1 MGKNLRF
8 ILFFVVIFLCNKI
21 FAQFY
26 STGQEPANVKWS
38 QINTNH
44 FQVLFDR
51 KYEAE
56 AQKIANILEVYYYS
70 VSQSLDHQPKKI
82 SVIVHNQTIRSN
94 GYVSWAPKRMELY
107 TTPSQDL
114 LPDPWLEHL
123 CVHELRHVVQIDKL
137 DQGITKI
144 LGILFGQMAVGM
156 TAGQLPM
163 WYYEGDA
170 VCTETTFGK
179 FGRGRSPAFEKNIK
193 THLLSDEKW
202 FTFDQMLFGSYN
214 QYVPNHYEF
223 GYQLTAYLRTKYGT
237 DAVSS
242 AHNFVAQ
249 NPYSLL
255 PTTLAFSVGLKKHTG
270 LNQKQLYDE
279 TLNYLDSVYT
289 EKEKRNQSIRPNP
302 FQQYKIK
309 QYEDYINPVSF
320 DTNQVI
326 VLKKGLNHI
335 PQFVLVSPENETLII
350 EPGVLVSEDF
360 SVAKKFLVWAEYKP
374 HFRWQNK
381 EHSVIRMMNIETK
394 KVRTVVLKSRYFSPD
409 ISPDANKIAVVEV
422 TPDNQYF
429 LTVISSFNGE
439 VHYRI
444 PSTNFIMRPKWTADS
459 KSIYL
464 IELTD
469 NGKQV
474 SKYSFENRSWEMVL
488 QSENADIQRVKP
500 SDNYLF
506 FHSTKNGNAE
516 VCAFDPLTKEKYQ
529 ISLSALGITDFCIDK
544 NNKDII
550 VAEYSSQGNR
560 LGVIPIERGLW
571 KILDTTHNNN
581 LSFSEIITNQES
593 LNNRVEEILP
603 VNYPTKPYSKLL
615 NTFYIHSWIPFYFDY
630 SEETLNG
637 FLTEPEKLTTI
648 IQPGIM
654 LLSQNKL
661 STAETLV
668 GYAYKSG
675 HHYFETSIIYKG
687 LLPVIKFSANYGDLH
702 QYFAPENTTWFPEIS
717 YNDFSY
723 NLDIYI
729 PVNISSGNMVGG
741 FIPRLNIDFQN
752 SYYYNY
758 VDDYYISGNAF
769 FNEQIL
775 FYWLKRTS
783 TRDIQPRAG
792 LLVDINLFNTP
803 LENELF
809 GFLANFEGTAY
820 LPGFFKN
827 HGIKLNAGYQFQ
839 EPEMY
844 LFATNFSFPHGIN
857 EFRTEKLTK
866 FNIDYVF
873 PVAYPD
879 WSIGP
884 VAYVKRIKGD
894 IFFNYANN
902 KFRALDNN
910 TNSVFWVTYNLMSY
924 GLELSVDYH
933 LLRMIFPLNTG
944 LRVGYTDYSNSIFY
958 ELIFGLDISKL

>member
-1 MGKNLRF
+1 MAKHLRF
-8 ILFFVVIFLCNKI
+8 ILFFVVIFLSNKI

-38 QINTNH
+38 QINTSH
-44 FQVLFDR
+44 FQVLFDCN
-51 KYEAE
+51 YEAE
-56 AQKIANILEVYYYS
+56 AQLIANILEGYYHS
-70 VSQSLDHQPKKI
+70 ASQSLDHQPQKI
-82 SVIVHNQTIRSN
+82 TVIVHNQTIRSN

-114 LPDPWLEHL
+114 LPEPWLEHL

-137 DQGITKI
+137 NQGITKI
-144 LGILFGQMAVGM
+144 LSVLFGQMAVGM

-170 VCTETTFGK
+170 VCTETAFGK

-223 GYQLTAYLRTKYGT
+223 GYQLTAYLRIKYGT
-237 DAVSS
+237 KAVSS
-242 AHNFVAQ
+242 AHNFVAR
-249 NPYSLL
+249 NSYSLL
-255 PTTLAFSVGLKKHTG
+255 PTPVAFSVGLKKQTG
-270 LNQKQLYDE
+270 LNHKQLYDE
-279 TLNYLDSVYT
+279 TFNFLDSVYT
-289 EKEKRNQSIRPNP
+289 EKEERNQSIRPNP

-309 QYEDYINPVSF
+309 QYEDYVNPVSF

-326 VLKKGLNHI
+326 VLKEGLNHI
-335 PQFVLVSPENETLII
+335 PQFVLVSPENETVII
-350 EPGVLVSEDF
+350 EPGILVSDDF
-360 SVAKKFLVWAEYKP
+360 SVAKKFLVWAEFKP

-381 EHSVIRMMNIETK
+381 EYSTIKMMNIETK
-394 KVRTVVLKSRYFSPD
+394 KTRTVVLKSRYFSPD
-409 ISPDANKIAVVEV
+409 ISPDANKIVVIEV

-429 LTVISSFNGE
+429 LTVISSFNGD

-444 PSTNFIMRPKWTADS
+444 PSPNFIMRPKWTSDS

-469 NGKQV
+469 KGKQV
-474 SKYSFENRSWEMVL
+474 STYSFENKSWEMVM
-488 QSENADIQRVKP
+488 QSENADIQRIIP
-500 SDNYLF
+500 SNSYLF
-506 FHSTKNGNAE
+506 SHSTKNGNDE
-516 VCAFDPLTKEKYQ
+516 VCVFDLLTKEKYQ
-529 ISLSALGITDFCIDK
+529 ISLSASGITDFCIDK
-544 NNKDII
+544 NDKDII

-571 KILDTTHNNN
+571 KILDTKQNNMT
-581 LSFSEIITNQES
+581 FSEALTEQES
-593 LNNRVEEILP
+593 VKDKIEKLP
-603 VNYPTKPYSKLL
+603 SVKHTVRPYNKLL
-615 NTFYIHSWIPFYFDY
+615 NTFNFHSWIPFYFDY
-630 SEETLNG
+630 SNETLNG
-637 FLTEPEKLTTI
+637 FLTDPEKLTTI
-648 IQPGIM
+648 IHPGIM
-654 LLSQNKL
+654 LLSQSKL
-661 STAETLV
+661 STTEAV
-668 GYAYKSG
+668 VAYAYKNG
-675 HHYFETSIIYKG
+675 HHYIESSLIYKG

-702 QYFAPENTTWFPEIS
+702 QYFASLNTTWFPRLS

-729 PVNISSGNMVGG
+729 PINISSGNMVGG

-758 VDDYYISGNAF
+758 VDDYYISGNTF
-769 FNEQIL
+769 FNEQII

-783 TRDIQPRAG
+783 KRDIQPRSG
-792 LLVDINLFNTP
+792 LSVDITLFNTP
-803 LENELF
+803 LENKLF
-809 GFLANFEGTAY
+809 GFMANIDGTVY

-827 HGIKLNAGYQFQ
+827 HGVKLNAGYQFQ

-844 LFATNFSFPHGIN
+844 LFTTNFSFPHGIT
-857 EFRTEKLTK
+857 EFRTEKLSK
-866 FNIDYVF
+866 FYFNYVF
-873 PVAYPD
+873 PIAYPD

-884 VAYVKRIKGD
+884 VAYIKRIKGD
-894 IFFNYANN
+894 FFFNYANN
-902 KFRALDNN
+902 RFRAIDDN
-910 TNSVFWVTYNLMSY
+910 TNSVFWTNYNLVSY
-924 GLELSVDYH
+924 GIEISVDYH

-944 LRVGYTDYSNSIFY
+944 VRVGYTNYSNSIFS
-958 ELIFGLDISKL
+958 ELIFGINISQL